1 MNNSPC
7 TLKTNIMKLS
17 IIVPVYNSE
26 KYLEA
31 CVASLYRQKIS
42 ETDFEVIL
50 VNDGSTDGS
59 CDIAARFQQ
68 EHANLHIIHQP
79 NQGLS
84 AARNTGLEHAKGQYI
99 WFVDSDDEITDCL
112 HLLLAEIQQNKD
124 VDLLGVVID
133 KLDPNKKHVE
143 YQYKQPSLPH
153 NKVISGSS
161 AIILGYH
168 PSSAYSL
175 IMRREF
181 LIENNLRFM
190 LGITHEDV
198 EFTYRAM
205 AVAQRVVFTH
215 HIAYNYYLWEDTL
228 SRPKDTKRLLK
239 YIIDD
244 VEVAKS
250 FTQLAQQVQN
260 KELASAIL
268 NRRNNILFGLTY
280 SLFRNS
286 SDWKARGINQAVVS
300 ELKACGFYPITFKL
314 DSWKKRLSTL
324 LLNREWILR

>member
-1 MNNSPC
+1 
-7 TLKTNIMKLS
+7 MKLS

-26 KYLEA
+26 RYLEA
-31 CVASLYRQKIS
+31 CVASLYRQKLDES
-42 ETDFEVIL
+42 DFEVIL

-59 CDIAARFQQ
+59 RDIALRLQQ
-68 EHANLHIIHQP
+68 QHANLQIIDQANLGP
-79 NQGLS
+79 S
-84 AARNTGLEHAKGQYI
+84 AARNTGQEYAQGEYI

-112 HLLLAEIQQNKD
+112 HLLLAEIDKYNAL
-124 VDLLGVVID
+124 DLYGIVID
-133 KLDPNKKHVE
+133 KIDPNKKHVE

-153 NKVISGSS
+153 NVVISGTS
-161 AIILGYH
+161 AVIQGYD

-181 LIENNLRFM
+181 LNKYNLRFM

-215 HIAYNYYLWEDTL
+215 QIAYNYYLWEDTL

-250 FTQLAQQVQN
+250 FTALAQQMQN
-260 KELASAIL
+260 KELASAII

-280 SLFRNS
+280 SLFRNRN
-286 SDWKARGINQAVVS
+286 DWKPRGINRAVID
-300 ELKACGFYPITFKL
+300 EMKAYGFYPINYKL
-314 DSWKKRLSTL
+314 DSWQKRLSTL
-324 LLNREWILR
+324 LLNREWILK

>member
-1 MNNSPC
+1 
-7 TLKTNIMKLS
+7 MKLS

-26 KYLEA
+26 RYLEA
-31 CVASLYRQKIS
+31 CVASLYRQKLDES
-42 ETDFEVIL
+42 DFEVIL

-59 CDIAARFQQ
+59 HDIALRLQQ
-68 EHANLHIIHQP
+68 QHANLQIINQV

-84 AARNTGLEHAKGQYI
+84 AARNTGQEHAQGEYI

-112 HLLLAEIQQNKD
+112 HLLLAEIEKYKTLD
-124 VDLLGVVID
+124 ILGVVINQKNKD
-133 KLDPNKKHVE
+133 KQHIE

-153 NKVISGSS
+153 NEVITGAS
-161 AIILGYH
+161 AVIQGFD

-175 IMRREF
+175 ILRRAF
-181 LIENNLRFM
+181 LNEQNLRFM

-205 AVAQRVVFTH
+205 AVAQHVVFTH

-250 FTQLAQQVQN
+250 FTALAQQMQN
-260 KELASAIL
+260 KELASAIT

-280 SLFRNS
+280 SLFRNRN
-286 SDWKARGINQAVVS
+286 DWKARGINQAVVA
-300 ELKACGFYPITFKL
+300 ELKTNGFYPITYKL
-314 DSWKKRLSTL
+314 DSWKKRIATL
-324 LLNREWILR
+324 LLNREWVLK